1 LDACGRQQRHHNT
14 SGDRSCLAD
23 KIAKGELK
31 REDIFI
37 TTKHWRKYHGYEP
50 TLQCLKMSLRALKVT
65 HIDLWLMHWP
75 GPGYWTMSRS
85 KDLLDQHG
93 PWYFALGAPHRP
105 DPVPGQTQEVWVLQ
119 RQSNST
125 LVRISAE
132 VSFPFG

>member
-1 LDACGRQQRHHNT
+1 MSD
-14 SGDRSCLAD
+14 DRSCLAD
-23 KIAKGELK
+23 KMAKGELK

-50 TLQCLKMSLRALKVT
+50 TLQCLKMSLRALKVA

-85 KDLLDQHG
+85 KDLLEEHG

-105 DPVPGQTQEVWVLQ
+105 EPVPGQTQEVRLEPHQPGGAPVCI
-119 RQSNST
+119 T
-125 LVRISAE
+125 DE
-132 VSFPFG
+132 VSFALVG